1 MKFLEDEPKTK
12 ENVMKIRALADLYAL
27 EKVHQDCDKLLS
39 GMKLDT
45 LSETV
50 QFENIEKGK
59 LEHFLT
65 QRIKVLEEYLEELYP
80 QSMGLLGCCLVL
92 LNKTKPKVTNWC
104 TSHFYKGRVGSYLD
118 IKKCEVCHS
127 MVEDL
132 ARCTNPRGPLYGSY
146 NYVWS
151 SANCYYFDNNLP
163 VLLEK
168 FSQIMT

>member
-1 MKFLEDEPKTK
+1 
-12 ENVMKIRALADLYAL
+12 
-27 EKVHQDCDKLLS
+27 
-39 GMKLDT
+39 MKLDA

-92 LNKTKPKVTNWC
+92 LNEIKPKFMKLC
-104 TSHFYKGRVGSYLD
+104 TSHFYKGKVGSYLD

-132 ARCTNPRGPLYGSY
+132 ATCTNPRVPWCNIY
-146 NYVWS
+146 NYASS

-163 VLLEK
+163 VVLEK